1 MSNYVNGICQI
12 CLNLRHE
19 CVCPEEL
26 VEDVVDLT
34 PKRTT
39 PAIPQVEK
47 PMEKKLDTNTAD
59 FIKTYEE
66 RYPIMTAEFKKIC
79 SEQYVLFCQKNN
91 NYGSDNIALG
101 TNLSTPD
108 EVKMSLSGIWFRMY
122 DKFQRLKQLVLLGTS
137 DQVGED
143 VGETFRDLSN
153 YGVISQIILRGKW
166 GK

>member
-1 MSNYVNGICQI
+1 MSDYDEICDI
-12 CLNLRHE
+12 CYNFKFE
-19 CVCPEEL
+19 CVCPKE
-26 VEDVVDLT
+26 VPSDAIDLT
-34 PKRTT
+34 PKKSSPVKPT
-39 PAIPQVEK
+39 AEK
-47 PMEKKLDTNTAD
+47 PMEKKLDTNTTD

-66 RYPIMTAEFKKIC
+66 RYPIMTAEFKRIC

-101 TNLSTPD
+101 TNLNTPD

-137 DQVGED
+137 DMVGED
-143 VGETFRDLSN
+143 VGETFKDLSN
-153 YGVISQIILRGKW
+153 YGIISQIILRGKW